1 MTIGMELGL
10 GTDHIVLDGD
20 TARLSK
26 GTQPPI
32 FNPFLL
38 RPNCWMH
45 QDAIWYGSRPRPR
58 PHCIRWEPSSP
69 PQRRRRS
76 PQFSASVYCGQTA
89 GRIKMPLGTVVNLV
103 RDDIV
108 QHGVAAPPKRGTAPS
123 PVFGPCLSWPNGWMV
138 KGATWYGSD
147 FNYVFTVPVSDFVA
161 DILTVSSS
169 SLI

>member
-10 GTDHIVLDGD
+10 STDHIVLDGD

-26 GTQPPI
+26 ETQPPI

-38 RPNCWMH
+38 RPNCWMP

-108 QHGVAAPPKRGTAPS
+108 QHGVAAPPKRGTAPAQFS
-123 PVFGPCLSWPNGWMV
+123 AHVYRGQTAGWLRAPLGTEV
-138 KGATWYGSD
+138 
-147 FNYVFTVPVSDFVA
+147 
-161 DILTVSSS
+161 ILTM
-169 SLI
+169 SLQCQSQTLSQTF